1 MHLLI
6 HIHVSFMFHLIIVW
20 TVNQLSEAIGL
31 WHSNLMIQQV
41 YKEEETL
48 YEVLT
53 YMPTE

>member
-1 MHLLI
+1 
-6 HIHVSFMFHLIIVW
+6 MFHLIIVW